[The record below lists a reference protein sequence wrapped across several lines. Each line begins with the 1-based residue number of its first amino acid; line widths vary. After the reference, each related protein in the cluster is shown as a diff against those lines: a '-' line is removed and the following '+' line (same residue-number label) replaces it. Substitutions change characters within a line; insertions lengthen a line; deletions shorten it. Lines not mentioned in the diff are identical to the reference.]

1 MQLDMVLLTWPREFS
16 ATVQTSLILKE
27 GTILSQGYC
36 SFIST
41 KLYDFAENDDCL
53 HHAVH
58 ERLGELLRVL
68 KTIISK
74 HQSLNSVDILSTAG
88 TVIATVKGEL
98 WSPMNTRMGNSQL
111 STWTYQVETTPPLMV
126 CFLSLFILHP
136 PLTVLSIGHPLFF
149 QSYYVLSLSL
159 SLSSQD
165 VLVTTNQG
173 KFFFFVKLQRD
184 SPLREV
190 IWARRMFQTPH
201 RE

>member
-1 MQLDMVLLTWPREFS
+1 MQLDMVLLTWPREIS

-27 GTILSQGYC
+27 GTALSQGYC
-36 SFIST
+36 SFISI

-98 WSPMNTRMGNSQL
+98 WLADLPWSRAWVTHSFRLGHTNYS
-111 STWTYQVETTPPLMV
+111 STYGLFSVSAYLTP
-126 CFLSLFILHP
+126 P

-149 QSYYVLSLSL
+149 HSYHVLSLSL
-159 SLSSQD
+159 CPPKMS
-165 VLVTTNQG
+165 
-173 KFFFFVKLQRD
+173 
-184 SPLREV
+184 
-190 IWARRMFQTPH
+190 
-201 RE
+201 